1 MASAVISKSKSL
13 ISGLVSASSA
23 VVEPAAKGLV
33 SGNEQFVVKESG
45 LLQKFIYSNLAEIPA
60 TLSKARAELAAA
72 TPAVNVGEM
81 TVAQAGGVAYI
92 FPRKELANCT
102 GVGQNCLGVAS
113 CTIFE
118 GSRKCLV
125 ITQGRVNSGLIE
137 SC

>member
-81 TVAQAGGVAYI
+81 TVAQAGGVALTAFEIYGFFCI
-92 FPRKELANCT
+92 GEIIGRGGHLT
-102 GVGQNCLGVAS
+102 GYAY
-113 CTIFE
+113 E
-118 GSRKCLV
+118 
-125 ITQGRVNSGLIE
+125 
-137 SC
+137 